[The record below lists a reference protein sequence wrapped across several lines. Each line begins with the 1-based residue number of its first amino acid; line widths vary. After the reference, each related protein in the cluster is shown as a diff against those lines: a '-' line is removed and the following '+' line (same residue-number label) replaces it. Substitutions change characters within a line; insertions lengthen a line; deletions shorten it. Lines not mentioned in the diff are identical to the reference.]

1 MTLTYIVRA
10 MKLIWKSSPTSS
22 VLNALFVVLR
32 GVMPLLMLYII
43 KQLIDTLIA
52 TVGESHDYEGL
63 RSLIFSDFTLLLGG
77 VAVLFVFNS
86 VSTSL
91 HTLVKE
97 KQTYSLRRTIS
108 TIIHDKAEQI
118 SYMHYE
124 DPHFQDTFHRA
135 VTESQNKPQQIF
147 YNIIGAMQSTIT
159 LCAFGYILLSIH
171 WLMPIMIVCI
181 ALPIVI
187 LRIYFSR
194 KFYAI
199 RREQTTEERRLS
211 YYARVM
217 TAKEFAKELRLFG
230 LSKVY
235 KQRYNDTSEQLHHTR
250 EQLLL
255 RNTLHEALTQFAIS
269 ALMVVVF
276 GFVIYQTLLGNITI
290 GAIAMY
296 FMALYRSYGMAQNL
310 LQHIASI
317 YDSNLY
323 LKNLFEFI
331 DMPVGHSQAEESGA
345 DAASQVADND
355 IVYSLK
361 ECSFKYPNTE
371 RTVLNKISLDI
382 RRGEIV
388 SIVGRNG
395 SGKSTLVKLLCGLYE
410 PTSGEI
416 ELYGKP
422 LSSYPQ
428 QKISE
433 NITAIFQDFMLYNTS
448 ARDNIWYG
456 DLSTE
461 GDKERIER
469 SAHKSGIAPVFE
481 NLKEGYDTALGNLF
495 PDSEMLSQGEWQ
507 RTALARSFYSKAG
520 IIILDEPTS
529 SLDAFTEAS
538 LVDNFREITQ
548 GRTAIIISHRLSTI
562 RMADRII
569 VLNNKEIAETG
580 TFDELMSQ
588 QGFLYRMVENLN
600 R

>member
-1 MTLTYIVRA
+1 MTLTYITRA
-10 MKLIWKSSPTSS
+10 MKLIWKSSPTSTL
-22 VLNALFVVLR
+22 LNTLFVIIR
-32 GVMPLLMLYII
+32 GIMPLLMLYII
-43 KQLIDTLIA
+43 KQLIDTLITTA
-52 TVGESHDYEGL
+52 NKSHYNEDLHSIIY
-63 RSLIFSDFTLLLGG
+63 SDFTLLLGG
-77 VAVLFVFNS
+77 IAILFVFNS
-86 VSTSL
+86 VSASL

-97 KQTYSLRRTIS
+97 HQTYSLRQTIAN
-108 TIIHDKAEQI
+108 IIHNKSERI
-118 SYMHYE
+118 NYVHFE
-124 DPHFQDTFHRA
+124 DPTFQDTFHRA
-135 VTESQNKPQQIF
+135 VSESQNKPQQIF

-181 ALPIVI
+181 ALPIVV

-199 RREQTTEERRLS
+199 RQQQTTEERRLK
-211 YYARVM
+211 YYSRVM

-230 LSKVY
+230 LSKIF
-235 KQRYNDTSEQLHHTR
+235 KQKYNDTALSLHHTQ
-250 EQLLL
+250 EKLLI
-255 RNTLHEALTQFAIS
+255 RSMIHEALTQLTIS
-269 ALMVVVF
+269 ILMVVVF

-331 DMPVGHSQAEESGA
+331 DMSVVDNPPQKQKESTT
-345 DAASQVADND
+345 DNETNN
-355 IVYSLK
+355 IVFSLK

-371 RTVLNKISLDI
+371 RTVLNNISLNI
-382 RRGEIV
+382 HRGEIV
-388 SIVGRNG
+388 SIVGCNG
-395 SGKSTLVKLLCGLYE
+395 SGKSTLVKILCGLYE
-410 PTSGEI
+410 PTSGSI
-416 ELYGKP
+416 ELNGKP
-422 LSSYPQ
+422 MSQYSQ
-428 QKISE
+428 QEISE

-448 ARDNIWYG
+448 AHDNIWYG
-456 DLSTE
+456 NLSE
-461 GDKERIER
+461 NSDIERIQL
-469 SAHKSGIAPVFE
+469 AAQKSGIAPVFE
-481 NLKEGYDTALGNLF
+481 KLKNGYDTALGNLF
-495 PDSEMLSQGEWQ
+495 PNSEMLSQGEWQ
-507 RTALARSFYSKAG
+507 RTALARSFYSKAR

-538 LVDNFREITQ
+538 LIDNFRDITQ

-569 VLNNKEIAETG
+569 VLNNKKIAEIG

-588 QGFLYRMVENLN
+588 QGFLFSMVENLN
-600 R
+600 K